1 MNCKEINEFSIVEYL
16 SRIGI
21 QPVKIKNQVYF
32 YLSPFREE
40 LTASFKVDANINR
53 YYDFGEGKGGGLVT
67 LISRLEKITVREIVY
82 RYSNNNFSFQKLKT
96 EYSRNL
102 FDKNRIQILERK
114 PLCSY
119 VLKSYLRERGIC
131 SKKAYQYV
139 EEIKFKIE
147 KGSEQYAL
155 GFQNIDGNYEIR
167 NKFFKGSSG
176 KNLSIILKNKLDK
189 RVFIFEGF
197 FDFLSFL
204 EINNYPN
211 FNYIILNST
220 ANILKL
226 IEYLDSENFNEIH
239 LYLDNDLSGNNCSN
253 EIISKNNS
261 KVIDHRVEYKI
272 FNDLNEFQCFFNT
285 FY

>member
-1 MNCKEINEFSIVEYL
+1 MNCKEINENYSIVEYL

-32 YLSPFREE
+32 YLSPFRKEF
-40 LTASFKVDANINR
+40 TASFKVDANINR
-53 YYDFGEGKGGGLVT
+53 YYDFGEGKGGGLVS
-67 LISRLEKITVREIVY
+67 LISRLEKIQVREIVY

-96 EYSRNL
+96 NISENIIQS
-102 FDKNRIQILERK
+102 KRIQILERK
-114 PLCSY
+114 PLYSY
-119 VLKSYLRERGIC
+119 ILKSYLRERGIY
-131 SKKAYQYV
+131 SNKAYQYV

-147 KGSEQYAL
+147 KGSVQYAL

-167 NKFFKGSSG
+167 NKLFKGSTR
-176 KNLSIILKNKLDK
+176 KNLSIFLKNKLDK

-204 EINNYPN
+204 EINNYPD

-239 LYLDNDLSGNNCSN
+239 LYLDNDLSGNNCTN
-253 EIISKNNS
+253 EIISRYNS
-261 KVIDHRVEYKI
+261 KVIDHRIEYKI
-272 FNDLNEFQCFFNT
+272 FNDLNNFLIDSLK
-285 FY
+285 

>member
-21 QPVKIKNQVYF
+21 QPVKIKNQVHF

-40 LTASFKVDANINR
+40 FTASFKVDANINR

-67 LISRLEKITVREIVY
+67 LISRLEKIPVKEIVY
-82 RYSNNNFSFQKLKT
+82 RFSNNNFSFQKLEINNSEDLIQSK
-96 EYSRNL
+96 
-102 FDKNRIQILERK
+102 RIQILERK
-114 PLCSY
+114 PVYSY

-131 SKKAYQYV
+131 SNKAYQYV

-147 KGSEQYAL
+147 KCSEQFAL

-204 EINNYPN
+204 EINNYPD

-226 IEYLDSENFNEIH
+226 IEYLDCENFNEIH

-253 EIISKNNS
+253 EIISRYNS
-261 KVIDHRVEYKI
+261 KVIDHRIEYNN
-272 FNDLNEFQCFFNT
+272 FHDLNEFLFHSLK
-285 FY
+285 